1 MDLLP
6 TLSPLVVEDLKPRPT
21 QHPEALQERAEE
33 ARSAKVRA
41 VDASVARDA
50 WRRRGCLG
58 AAAAG
63 ATAPKGGGS
72 AFCTGRRADAPRA
85 ASRRRAGVQLS
96 AVREASKDVPP
107 IGTRKAEGAADG
119 APRPPHRAARGSAAR
134 CASRPLLAPAAASSC
149 ARCGDDA
156 RADAPAPASFVVR
169 SPRPRRPCLK
179 DADRSGALHPPW
191 RATCLPVLQRG
202 ASDLR

>member
-1 MDLLP
+1 MPRCVPLSPAGCAVPGGVAVASARLQRVQRRPRAGALLP
-6 TLSPLVVEDLKPRPT
+6 LPQR
-21 QHPEALQERAEE
+21 
-33 ARSAKVRA
+33 
-41 VDASVARDA
+41 
-50 WRRRGCLG
+50 
-58 AAAAG
+58 
-63 ATAPKGGGS
+63 
-72 AFCTGRRADAPRA
+72 RRADAPRA
-85 ASRRRAGVQLS
+85 ASRRRTGVQLG